1 MSFGFVKVILKYVL
15 EEYCSVQ
22 VLFDFLCS
30 YKNFKP

>member
-22 VLFDFLCS
+22 VLFDLCS
-30 YKNFKP
+30 YENLKP